1 MRSATLLACSTA
13 ACALAAALAGLSSSY
28 GGVIAALFSLG
39 FVLSLGSVL
48 SGSPV
53 RQWTLLRKDSR
64 PGQGPVS
71 MLVLTVKEAAHGSPI
86 SQSQIARMLRSVKP
100 DVSKQSIS
108 KDILEPSGLRPRLK
122 GEEYMA
128 ELEAA
133 IKVLQDG

>member
-1 MRSATLLACSTA
+1 
-13 ACALAAALAGLSSSY
+13 
-28 GGVIAALFSLG
+28 
-39 FVLSLGSVL
+39 
-48 SGSPV
+48 
-53 RQWTLLRKDSR
+53 
-64 PGQGPVS
+64 

-128 ELEAA
+128 ELEVA